1 MIKVKTETE
10 MEELEEQMVK
20 EKVEVEVKEEQMVK
34 VKAEKGE
41 VVGEINDSDS
51 DEEVEE
57 KR

>member
-1 MIKVKTETE
+1 

-20 EKVEVEVKEEQMVK
+20 EKVEVKEEQMVK

-57 KR
+57 KRQMTGGAGDKSQ